1 VNAITLDGCTRTGL
15 VLQDLVA
22 ACELVNSASVQVQV
36 TGKVPTIAVDKC
48 DGVQARMH
56 APTQASCRVCVPR
69 ACMQL
74 VLPAAA
80 AQTPESCGGGVKASE
95 IEAYGMGAQ
104 LYLSA
109 ASLGADITTAKSS
122 EVNVA
127 VPGASEDADLVE
139 HALPEQFL
147 SRFEGGRFVTMP
159 VSHSGG

>member
-1 VNAITLDGCTRTGL
+1 
-15 VLQDLVA
+15 
-22 ACELVNSASVQVQV
+22 
-36 TGKVPTIAVDKC
+36 
-48 DGVQARMH
+48 
-56 APTQASCRVCVPR
+56 
-69 ACMQL
+69 
-74 VLPAAA
+74 
-80 AQTPESCGGGVKASE
+80 
-95 IEAYGMGAQ
+95 MGAQ

-147 SRFEGGRFVTMP
+147 SRFESGRFVTMP